1 MGLNQPE
8 RAPAVR
14 RAMAVLAYLAQEGPS
29 SAADISKELGLPQS
43 STSDLVHTMLADGL
57 LRRRQDLFTIGPLIT
72 DLAAG
77 FVGDAALLDRFAT
90 HWPRHPEL
98 SRHTVS
104 IQTILGTQSLCV
116 DVRLGNYL
124 LPFTPRPGSRSDTW
138 KGNLGEPV
146 LTCLTADEA
155 RATLTAFGA
164 FTAHG
169 PDRTT
174 ADSWISL
181 HSRGIQPTPLL
192 AGTGNLELNAALP
205 TGPASSPPTVLT
217 LHLPPEMEDT
227 SGTLADGLAELAS
240 TITAG

>member
-1 MGLNQPE
+1 MGVNQPE

-14 RAMAVLAYLAQEGPS
+14 RAMAVLAYLAQEGAS
-29 SAADISKELGLPQS
+29 TAADISKELGLPQS
-43 STSDLVHTMLADGL
+43 STSDMVNTMLADGL
-57 LRRRQDLFTIGPLIT
+57 LRRRQDLFAIGPLIT

-116 DVRLGNYL
+116 DVRLGGYL

-138 KGNLGEPV
+138 KGSVGEPV
-146 LTCLTADEA
+146 LTCLTPEEA
-155 RATLTAFGA
+155 HSTLTAFGA

-169 PDRTT
+169 PDRT
-174 ADSWISL
+174 AAEAWIGQ
-181 HSRGIQPTPLL
+181 HARGGQPSPLL
-192 AGTGNLELNAALP
+192 AKTGNLELNVSLP
-205 TGPASSPPTVLT
+205 ATAGNPPTVLT
-217 LHLPPEMEDT
+217 LHLPPELGDP
-227 SGTLADGLAELAS
+227 SGTLAQGLAELAS